1 MAVYLL
7 NNDGPRFSP
16 DLEIDNE
23 PNMFGLINSI
33 LDDIVEM
40 GSSMD
45 RIADG
50 CHPYNV
56 IIYF

>member
-7 NNDGPRFSP
+7 NNDGPGFSP

-23 PNMFGLINSI
+23 PNLLGLINSI
-33 LDDIVEM
+33 LNDIVEM
-40 GSSMD
+40 GSSME

-50 CHPYNV
+50 CPPYNV
-56 IIYF
+56 INYF